1 MLQLVHIAPCPFAV
15 QPQEKCVNLLYIVMR
30 ELMCLKGI
38 PETLSS
44 KKSVIKLEQTGQKKA
59 RRTLGSNL
67 NREVLKVNKLNLS
80 VLELSLF

>member
-15 QPQEKCVNLLYIVMR
+15 QLQEKCVNLLYIVMR
-30 ELMCLKGI
+30 LKGI
-38 PETLSS
+38 PETFSS

-80 VLELSLF
+80 VLDKCSR